1 MNLLPGFTT
10 HLLRLTKSLS
20 AFAYLIAKTA
30 RLAMPCAR
38 SSLTLLAQT
47 ARLAMPSARSS
58 LTLLLPSI
66 VGAFACQNFT
76 LGHAMRKIIPHSMLP
91 SIVGA
96 FTYYLFA
103 KTARLAMP
111 CARSPLT
118 LLLPSMPLCFLLHR
132 LRHVAPLLFQRHC
145 LGAPNLPTTSQAMS
159 PVTSVVPS
167 RARIPLRQ
175 G

>member
-20 AFAYLIAKTA
+20 AFAYLIAK
-30 RLAMPCAR
+30 
-38 SSLTLLAQT
+38 T

-96 FTYYLFA
+96 FTYYLLA
-103 KTARLAMP
+103 VAGTWPTPRCVYLALSMYLCCARLVAP
-111 CARSPLT
+111 PVLQAQRARH
-118 LLLPSMPLCFLLHR
+118 FR
-132 LRHVAPLLFQRHC
+132 LR
-145 LGAPNLPTTSQAMS
+145 GA
-159 PVTSVVPS
+159 
-167 RARIPLRQ
+167 